1 MKAHCIVLASLICI
15 YIYAYVFFIRQSIY
29 LSNFMSITLRTCLK
43 YFCNIHAHIY
53 IICIFMFYICIYN
66 NTKQDG
72 AGKLP
77 QKHIHIIEIF
87 LGCNTNFGRYG
98 TPLQVTFRWP
108 RWPEKH
114 PENSPLL
121 QPFASKKDSCWN
133 PKMMEV
139 LEILKHLLYY
149 FKNHKIICSIYSI
162 LMIFLHLV
170 AGVFF

>member
-108 RWPEKH
+108 R
-114 PENSPLL
+114 
-121 QPFASKKDSCWN
+121 
-133 PKMMEV
+133 
-139 LEILKHLLYY
+139 
-149 FKNHKIICSIYSI
+149 
-162 LMIFLHLV
+162 
-170 AGVFF
+170 